1 MPRKCKSRKI
11 YKPPMM
17 MGFKPFGLPHKAL
30 EYVCLHFE
38 EFESLR
44 LVNYEKKSH
53 EEAAANMEVSR
64 PTFTRIYNNALQ
76 KLTKALVEGNVIK
89 IEGGNYEFNSAWQR
103 CKICFKLFED
113 NEKHQP
119 CCGCKQYNEK
129 ELFQL

>member
-11 YKPPMM
+11 QYPPRM
-17 MGFKPFGLPHKAL
+17 MGFKPFGMPLQVL
-30 EYVCLHFE
+30 EFVNLHIE

-53 EEAAANMEVSR
+53 EEAATIMDVSR
-64 PTFTRIYNNALQ
+64 PTFTRIYNNALL

-89 IEGGNYEFNSAWQR
+89 IEGGNYEFDSNWQR

-113 NEKHQP
+113 EEKHQP
-119 CCGCKQYNEK
+119 CCGCKQYNEQ
-129 ELFQL
+129 ELFKI